1 MQTFDIVIVGAGL
14 AGLRAAV
21 ETSSKAQ
28 VAVISKV
35 YPTRSHSGGAQGGI
49 NAPIGEDDS
58 IDNHV
63 FDTVKGTDYL
73 GDQDAIEVL
82 VSKHR
87 LRSMSSSD
95 GAYFRRRPD
104 GKIAQR
110 SWGAGFRVPACSRPH
125 RPCNASYL
133 FEQALRQNIK
143 VYSEWYLID
152 LIVEDGR
159 CQGVVALGLQTGRL
173 EQFRAKP

>member
-1 MQTFDIVIVGAGL
+1 MLTYDILVVGAGL
-14 AGLRAAV
+14 AGMRAAV
-21 ETSSKAQ
+21 EAGPEAQ

-58 IDNHV
+58 IESHM
-63 FDTVKGTDYL
+63 FDTVKGSDYI

-82 VSKHR
+82 VTEAPGVIYELERWGVLFS
-87 LRSMSSSD
+87 
-95 GAYFRRRPD
+95 RRPD

-110 SWGAGFRVPACSRPH
+110 PFGGAGFPRGCYAADLSGH
-125 RPCNASYL
+125 AALHTLY
-133 FEQALRQNIK
+133 EQVLRNSVR
-143 VYSEWYLID
+143 VYSEWVLLD

-159 CQGVVALGLQTGRL
+159 ARGVLALVIATGEPVL
-173 EQFRAKP
+173 IV